1 MNNSNESLRFSRTYL
16 EETGIRS
23 SLLRFNEDI
32 PPKATSLEALFWVCA
47 VIALCIVAYL
57 LKVA

>member
-16 EETGIRS
+16 EATGIRS

-32 PPKATSLEALFWVCA
+32 PPKATGSEALFWISAA
-47 VIALCIVAYL
+47 VTLANVAYL
-57 LKVA
+57 LKVD

>member
-16 EETGIRS
+16 EATGIRS
-23 SLLRFNEDI
+23 SLLQFREDV
-32 PPKATSLEALFWVCA
+32 PPVATKKEALFWICA
-47 VIALCIVAYL
+47 VIALCIVVYL